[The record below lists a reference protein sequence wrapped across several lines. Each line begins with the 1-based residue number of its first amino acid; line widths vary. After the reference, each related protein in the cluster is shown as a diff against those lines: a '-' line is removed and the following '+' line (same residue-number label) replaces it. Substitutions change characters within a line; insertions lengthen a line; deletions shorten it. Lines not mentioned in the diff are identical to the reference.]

1 MKKHILIVADGRS
14 PTAQSWIKNIL
25 SSGYQVSLISS
36 FHCEK
41 PKGLVHFHILPIA
54 FSRFSTGPKTN
65 DKKIENAS
73 GTKKLIKRFA
83 PLLQKFRY
91 ILGPLSLLKYARQYQ
106 KLVTEIAPDLVHA
119 LRIPYEG
126 MLASYT
132 PNDIPLVLSI
142 WGNDLTLHA
151 KGSLLMRFFTKRS
164 LTRADGLTSDTQRDL
179 SLAVDWGLNSASPV
193 FCVPGSGGLDSDAV
207 EKSQDFNNHFD
218 IPKDTLWVVNPR
230 GLRPGSVHQEVFFEA
245 IPEVLKAR
253 QDISFICPSLEG
265 QPQAQ
270 AWIGQFEIDEGV
282 FLLPKLS
289 QSQLWALFKKCALF
303 VSPSSH
309 DGTPNTLLEAMACGC
324 LPILGDIESAR
335 DWIEHGRNGLLVN
348 PRDPHSL
355 AQAILNGLDQP
366 ELRHHAAIIN
376 QEIIK
381 KRASLEV
388 TRPLIEKFYSKFI
401 D

>member
-25 SSGYQVSLISS
+25 ASGYQVSLISS
-36 FHCEK
+36 FPCEK
-41 PKGLVHFHILPIA
+41 LKGLAHFHVLPIA
-54 FSRFSTGPKTN
+54 FSRFSTDAITNGKKT
-65 DKKIENAS
+65 ENVS
-73 GTKKLIKRFA
+73 GTKKLIKRFT
-83 PLLQKFRY
+83 PLLQIFRY
-91 ILGPLSLLKYARQYQ
+91 NLGPLSLLKYARQYQ
-106 KLVTEIAPDLVHA
+106 KLVTEITPDLVHA

-132 PNDIPLVLSI
+132 KKDIPVILAI

-164 LTRADGLTSDTQRDL
+164 LTRADGLTTDTRRDL
-179 SLAVDWGLNSASPV
+179 SLAVNWGLNSASPV
-193 FCVPGSGGLDSDAV
+193 LCIPGSGGLDLDAV
-207 EKSQDFNNHFD
+207 EKTQDFNNHFD

-230 GLRPGSVHQEVFFEA
+230 GLRPGSIHQEVFFES
-245 IPEVLKAR
+245 IPEVLKSR

-265 QPQAQ
+265 QPQAKV
-270 AWIGQFEIDEGV
+270 WVRQFKIEEGV

-335 DWIEHGRNGLLVN
+335 EWIEHGKNGLLVN
-348 PRDPHSL
+348 PHDPFAL
-355 AQAILNGLDQP
+355 AQAILDGLDQP

-376 QEIIK
+376 QEMIK

-388 TRPLIEKFYSKFI
+388 TRPLIEDFYSKFI